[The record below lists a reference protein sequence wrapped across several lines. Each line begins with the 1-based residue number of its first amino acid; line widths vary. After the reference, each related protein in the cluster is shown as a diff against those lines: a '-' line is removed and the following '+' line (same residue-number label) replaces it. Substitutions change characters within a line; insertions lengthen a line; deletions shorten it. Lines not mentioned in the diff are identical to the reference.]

1 MDEAY
6 TSDLLLTQQGLL
18 ATVTHGF
25 QLSRLHLC
33 TREFSSYRLVKGSRA
48 GCLHPLEEW
57 HGIKPA
63 LAWQPLAVLSSLR
76 RPAKPTQEKENITSA
91 DVLPFYIEHNKRFQ
105 DDLFS

>member
-1 MDEAY
+1 M
-6 TSDLLLTQQGLL
+6 
-18 ATVTHGF
+18 THGF
-25 QLSRLHLC
+25 QFSRLHLC
-33 TREFSSYRLVKGSRA
+33 ARGFSSYRLVKSSKA
-48 GCLHPLEEW
+48 GCLPPLEEW

-91 DVLPFYIEHNKRFQ
+91 DVLPFYIEHNKSFQ